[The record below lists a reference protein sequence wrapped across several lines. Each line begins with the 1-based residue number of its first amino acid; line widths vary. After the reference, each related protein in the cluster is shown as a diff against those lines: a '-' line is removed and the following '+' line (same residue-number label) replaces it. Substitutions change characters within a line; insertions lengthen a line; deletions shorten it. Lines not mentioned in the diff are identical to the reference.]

1 MNNEG
6 WGLRLML
13 LFVAILCIALMISI
27 YLIQRNFS
35 FMLAEDPY
43 KFKNN
48 NNNNVNENVTV
59 KKTYSGIEKEMVASA
74 KKYVKKVYNDNP
86 DEADFLKVKVS
97 SMQKEGLLGTINDI
111 KDKNIV
117 CSGYVSCRKE
127 EDNSLSYE
135 PYLKCG
141 KKYTTKGYVDR
152 YDDKK

>member
-6 WGLRLML
+6 WGLRIML
-13 LFVAILCIALMISI
+13 LFVAILCVALMISI

-43 KFKNN
+43 KFKEKDNI
-48 NNNNVNENVTV
+48 NENVTV
-59 KKTYSGIEKEMVASA
+59 KKTYSGIEKEMISSA
-74 KKYVKKVYNDNP
+74 KKYVKKIYNDNP
-86 DEADFLKVKVS
+86 EEADFLKIKVS

-111 KDKNIV
+111 KDKAIV
-117 CSGYVSCRKE
+117 CSGYVSCRME

-141 KKYTTKGYVDR
+141 KKYTTKGYIDR
-152 YDDKK
+152 FDDEK